1 MKPDAPEC
9 AWIPV
14 QTIYTKENTMTRK
27 HTCLL
32 IAAIFSC
39 GALPALAQTATPNL
53 DKREANQQRRID
65 KGVNS
70 GQLTAPEA
78 KRLERRADRLEKHEA
93 KAKSDGVVTPQERAR
108 LQREA
113 NRNSRE
119 IRRETHDR
127 QQARK

>member
-1 MKPDAPEC
+1 
-9 AWIPV
+9 
-14 QTIYTKENTMTRK
+14 MTCKR
-27 HTCLL
+27 TTLL
-32 IAAIFSC
+32 ISAILAC
-39 GALPALAQTATPNL
+39 AALPALAQTATPNL

-78 KRLERRADRLEKHEA
+78 NRLERRADRLEKHEA
-93 KAKSDGVVTPQERAR
+93 RAKADGVVTPQERAR
-108 LQREA
+108 LQHEA

-127 QQARK
+127 QHARK